1 MKVLSVIAISALVYG
16 GQPLISDFLPE
27 GFSDQGSAFAKNN
40 GNKGNKGNR
49 GKSAGKGK
57 AKANNSSSTRGNRQY
72 ASLGPKP
79 KNLHARLKGLNSL
92 NRNINGLMNSSDPK
106 MDLFREFVMAG
117 ADYEISLTDFAA
129 LVSDIETG
137 GTFDAL
143 LATLGLGTGASSQEI
158 YGKIAELTALS
169 TATEPVQGD
178 YLDDAA
184 YLIALA
190 EWDPTG
196 TDPEPVAGDHPDT
209 NAFNDAQS
217 AWSTSTTDA
226 ADTLAVLDAGL
237 VAAAADVTAAGDASS
252 ENALIEAMVAG
263 LNATGAGPV
272 TAEDMD
278 PDMVDW
284 VSAQMGVGDADGF
297 IDAYLTKLGEDE
309 AAITV
314 GPV

>member
-137 GTFDAL
+137 GTLDAL

-169 TATEPVQGD
+169 TATEPVAGD
-178 YLDDAA
+178 Y
-184 YLIALA
+184 
-190 EWDPTG
+190 
-196 TDPEPVAGDHPDT
+196 PDT
-209 NAFNDAQS
+209 NAFNKAQS
-217 AWSTSTTDA
+217 AWSTSKTDA